1 MMNKKKQIIFSS
13 LLGIVLLVVIFIPK
27 NKEAEPL
34 DEVEVTDSVEVK
46 EIVYKYGIPV
56 DDYDVDYG
64 FVKRNQSLSTILEKH
79 GLSIREV
86 YLLGEKA
93 KGVFDV
99 RRIKSGQA
107 YAVFSTRDSLPK
119 TAFFVYE
126 EDPRSYVVFDLQ
138 GDYKVTR
145 GQNPVEWRRKEVKGI
160 VESSLWLAMQ
170 KLSLIHI

>member
-1 MMNKKKQIIFSS
+1 M
-13 LLGIVLLVVIFIPK
+13 LLVVIFIPK

-99 RRIKSGQA
+99 RRIKKRTGICG
-107 YAVFSTRDSLPK
+107 
-119 TAFFVYE
+119 FFH
-126 EDPRSYVVFDLQ
+126 P
-138 GDYKVTR
+138 G
-145 GQNPVEWRRKEVKGI
+145 
-160 VESSLWLAMQ
+160 
-170 KLSLIHI
+170 

>member
-1 MMNKKKQIIFSS
+1 MNKKKQIIFSS

-86 YLLGEKA
+86 YLLARRRKGFLMSAGLKA
-93 KGVFDV
+93 DRHKRFFPPGIVCRRQLFLVMKKIPV
-99 RRIKSGQA
+99 RMSVLIFR
-107 YAVFSTRDSLPK
+107 
-119 TAFFVYE
+119 E
-126 EDPRSYVVFDLQ
+126 
-138 GDYKVTR
+138 VTR
-145 GQNPVEWRRKEVKGI
+145 
-160 VESSLWLAMQ
+160 
-170 KLSLIHI
+170 